1 MENGVELAKPVA
13 LLAQTACRE
22 ILRGA
27 PVTVEIL
34 ITDRKGAILAR
45 EG

>member
-13 LLAQTACRE
+13 LLAQSACRD
-22 ILRGA
+22 ILRDA
-27 PVTVEIL
+27 PVSIEIL
-34 ITDRKGAILAR
+34 ITDRKGIVIAR